1 MGTITTE
8 PEGPCEKTP
17 YGDLGRMLALEYLS
31 ELCLSLVLMPL
42 DADARRA
49 FVTAALNRVKPQH
62 MKPRTERELAEFET
76 QIAMFDTVTEVLHK
90 AVANVTRAEA
100 G

>member
-1 MGTITTE
+1 MGTITTG
-8 PEGPCEKTP
+8 PEMPCEKTP
-17 YGDLGRMLALEYLS
+17 YGDLGHTLALEYIS
-31 ELCLSLVLMPL
+31 ELCLSLVLAQL

-76 QIAMFDTVTEVLHK
+76 QLAMFETVTAVLQK
-90 AVANVTRAEA
+90 AVANVNGPEA